1 MHVNFKMIHRDIK
14 PENILL
20 NAPSMKPTVKK
31 NLIWTDADF
40 INNVEIKVCDLG
52 LSKPLE
58 A

>member
-20 NAPSMKPTVKK
+20 NAPLMKPTVKK